1 MNKFIDLI
9 ISALEYIR
17 KNSKLYITSF
27 FNKTYFLIDKNFT
40 LNKIYKPIL
49 KEKTDTNK
57 RLQGAINTV
66 NIKNKEVEK
75 NISNFENEN
84 TLLQE
89 KISIIEDLITKR
101 YD

>member
-9 ISALEYIR
+9 ISVLEHIG
-17 KNSKLYITSF
+17 KSSKLYLTSF
-27 FNKTYFLIDKNFT
+27 YNKTYFLMNKNFT

-57 RLQGAINTV
+57 RLQEAINVV
-66 NIKNKEVEK
+66 NHKNKEVEN
-75 NISNFENEN
+75 NILNLKTEN
-84 TLLQE
+84 TLLQD

-101 YD
+101 HD

>member
-9 ISALEYIR
+9 IDLLEYIA
-17 KNSKLYITSF
+17 KNIKLYLTSF
-27 FNKTYFLIDKNFT
+27 YNKTYFLINKNFA

-57 RLQGAINTV
+57 RLQEAINTV
-66 NIKNKEVEK
+66 DHKNKEVENNTSK
-75 NISNFENEN
+75 LKNEN
-84 TLLQE
+84 TVLQD

-101 YD
+101 HD